1 MKQKNTIG
9 NLNKTKDLID
19 NGRRDWKWVSG
30 ENRCVTA
37 KICRALL
44 LNLGIIGWKDLL
56 FYLRRTKV
64 AINFKRES
72 PPAPVDLRM
81 EF

>member
-37 KICRALL
+37 KICRATLTEFRYHWL
-44 LNLGIIGWKDLL
+44 EGFVIL
-56 FYLRRTKV
+56 FTK
-64 AINFKRES
+64 NQSSNQF
-72 PPAPVDLRM
+72 
-81 EF
+81 